1 MKMKQCLQE
10 IIQLLKGIH
19 ENTQNTR
26 INHEQQAPVRKII
39 KEVEVIKEVPVEVI
53 KEVTV
58 EKEVIK
64 EVPDLFSRELAATGI
79 GHFQTAFS
87 QDDELLKQFPSVADE
102 SKAQQLIRLIA
113 VMSQW
118 NNIEELWDILSARC
132 KKEQRA
138 ATEQELFLLQQ
149 SIAIHNFSYQ
159 NRAATLNWPEVGKKY
174 DFNTQ
179 TQGNLKGDT
188 VAAVWLPGLKSAGG
202 EVRKKPLV
210 ETN

>member
-1 MKMKQCLQE
+1 MKMKQSWPECFHECLNE
-10 IIQLLKGIH
+10 IRQLLKGIY
-19 ENTQNTR
+19 ENTQNLRTH
-26 INHEQQAPVRKII
+26 HEQAAPVH
-39 KEVEVIKEVPVEVI
+39 EVI